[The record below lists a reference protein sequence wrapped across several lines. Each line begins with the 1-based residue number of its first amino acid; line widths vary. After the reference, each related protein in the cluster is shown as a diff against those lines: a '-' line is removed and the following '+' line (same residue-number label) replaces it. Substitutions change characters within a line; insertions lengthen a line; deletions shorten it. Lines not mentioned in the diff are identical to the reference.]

1 MPPLTCCVLC
11 SSPIWT
17 CDPPWPLYYKG
28 ITLFSIKRVQ
38 RFCLFR
44 TYYVNDRSW
53 TGLKGFILY
62 LYLLL
67 YPTELHSANIIIIRM
82 TYSTVR
88 WLHLYPYY
96 LLSSYRTSPTN
107 DFQLAIVY
115 FSVLPCSYYQSF
127 LKSSISGRSGRYP
140 IWYMNYCT
148 WYSLR
153 FAVFGRYPQI
163 SIILL
168 TD

>member
-17 CDPPWPLYYKG
+17 CDPPWPSYYRG

-38 RFCLFR
+38 RFCLFSNLLHKWLDLNQR
-44 TYYVNDRSW
+44 PKVLS
-53 TGLKGFILY
+53 IP
-62 LYLLL
+62 LL
-67 YPTELHSANIIIIRM
+67 YPTELHFSIIRM
-82 TYSTVR
+82 TCSTVR

-163 SIILL
+163 SIIFL

>member
-11 SSPIWT
+11 SSSIWT
-17 CDPPWPLYYKG
+17 CDPPWPSYYRG

-38 RFCLFR
+38 HFCLCS
-44 TYYVNDRSW
+44 N
-53 TGLKGFILY
+53 
-62 LYLLL
+62 LLHKWSESNRRPKVL
-67 YPTELHSANIIIIRM
+67 SIPLLSPPELHLTIRM

-96 LLSSYRTSPTN
+96 LLSSYRTSPTMTFN
-107 DFQLAIVY
+107 LLSFTYLY
-115 FSVLPCSYYQSF
+115 FPSSNYQSF
-127 LKSSISGRSGRYP
+127 LNSLISGQSGRYP
-140 IWYMNYCT
+140 IWHMNYHT

>member
-17 CDPPWPLYYKG
+17 CDPYWPSYYRG

-44 TYYVNDRSW
+44 
-53 TGLKGFILY
+53 IL
-62 LYLLL
+62 LHKWSDLNRWPKVLSIPLL
-67 YPTELHSANIIIIRM
+67 YPTELHFVIIIIRM
-82 TYSTVR
+82 TCSTVR

-96 LLSSYRTSPTN
+96 LLSSYRTSPTMIFN
-107 DFQLAIVY
+107 LLSFTYLY
-115 FSVLPCSYYQSF
+115 FPSSNYQSF
-127 LKSSISGRSGRYP
+127 LNSLISGQSGRYP
-140 IWYMNYCT
+140 IWHMNYHT

-153 FAVFGRYPQI
+153 LAVFGRYPQYPLSSLRI
-163 SIILL
+163 K
-168 TD
+168 

>member
-17 CDPPWPLYYKG
+17 CDPPWPSYYRG

-38 RFCLFR
+38 RFCLFSNLLHKWLDLNQR
-44 TYYVNDRSW
+44 PKVLS
-53 TGLKGFILY
+53 IP
-62 LYLLL
+62 LL
-67 YPTELHSANIIIIRM
+67 YPTELHFSIIRM
-82 TYSTVR
+82 TCSTVR

-96 LLSSYRTSPTN
+96 LLSSYRTSPTMIFN
-107 DFQLAIVY
+107 LLSFTSLY
-115 FSVLPCSYYQSF
+115 FPGSNYQSF
-127 LKSSISGRSGRYP
+127 LNSSISGRSGRYP
-140 IWYMNYCT
+140 NWYMNYRT
-148 WYSLR
+148 WHSLR
-153 FAVFGRYPQI
+153 LAVFGRYPQL